1 MRLLT
6 RGLTGPAAGLVT
18 AGFGPAIVEVVRII
32 KAGGRVAKRYIA
44 DTVDKFKITAELYSI
59 NGRYLIDA
67 IFNRRD
73 YFRDKRK
80 KININI
86 KGITKTKHR
95 KNDVVV
101 LAKIKNVRKG
111 WIK

>member
-44 DTVDKFKITAELYSI
+44 DTVDNFKITAELYAI

-67 IFNRRD
+67 IFSRRD
-73 YFRDKRK
+73 YFRNKRK
-80 KININI
+80 TITVKI
-86 KGITKTKHR
+86 KGAMRTEYK
-95 KNDVVV
+95 KNDVIV